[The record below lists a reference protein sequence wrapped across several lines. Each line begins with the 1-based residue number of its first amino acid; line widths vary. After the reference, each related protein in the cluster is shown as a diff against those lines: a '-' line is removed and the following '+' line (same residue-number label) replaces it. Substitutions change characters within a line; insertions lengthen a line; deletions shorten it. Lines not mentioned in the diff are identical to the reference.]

1 MENASGD
8 WNLVAGEQRWEVVLF
23 YIVCPFLDILNF
35 ALYKKI
41 ENEETYSTQS
51 VFLYYRQPTLK
62 NQEIEKRI

>member
-8 WNLVAGEQRWEVVLF
+8 WNLVAGEHRWEVVLF

-41 ENEETYSTQS
+41 EKEETYSTQS
-51 VFLYYRQPTLK
+51 VFLYYR
-62 NQEIEKRI
+62 